1 MQSHFRKG
9 NYLELTS
16 ILFLDM
22 QLTNTDYLLEEIQI
36 VKKLEFVLLA
46 LKQILN

>member
-1 MQSHFRKG
+1 MRSHFGKG

>member
-1 MQSHFRKG
+1 MPQSLTQMK
-9 NYLELTS
+9 LLTS

-22 QLTNTDYLLEEIQI
+22 QLTNTDYFLQEVQI
-36 VKKLEFVLLA
+36 LKNRELSLLA

>member
-1 MQSHFRKG
+1 MPQSLTQMK
-9 NYLELTS
+9 LLTS

-22 QLTNTDYLLEEIQI
+22 QLTNTDYFLEEVQI
-36 VKKLEFVLLA
+36 LKNRELSLLA